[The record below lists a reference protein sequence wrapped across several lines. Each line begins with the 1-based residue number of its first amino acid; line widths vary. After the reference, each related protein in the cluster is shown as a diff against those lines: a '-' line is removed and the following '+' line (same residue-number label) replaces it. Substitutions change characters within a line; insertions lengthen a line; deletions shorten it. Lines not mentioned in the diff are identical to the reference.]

1 MHAFVVF
8 LSLCPPSLWFLITS
22 FITGTSR
29 ASIFPKYSVLP
40 AFPYGCTRCV
50 CSHYPL
56 VPYSLILRFCLALWS
71 VFLLAF
77 NPRSLYILSGHG
89 FSVYFRAPL
98 AIIIPL
104 LLFHEYYYHSY
115 STLMIKYFSCQLLS
129 CRGRMEEDEMGCD
142 DWCCHHQLE
151 CCVLWIVREALKI
164 VGLPA
169 PFCTMYAEILP
180 NW

>member
-1 MHAFVVF
+1 MLQCFVAQPFHACFRCVPFLVSSLFVVPHNLLHHRNIPCLHF
-8 LSLCPPSLWFLITS
+8 SQIQCPACSPLWLHQ
-22 FITGTSR
+22 
-29 ASIFPKYSVLP
+29 
-40 AFPYGCTRCV
+40 V

-142 DWCCHHQLE
+142 D
-151 CCVLWIVREALKI
+151 
-164 VGLPA
+164 
-169 PFCTMYAEILP
+169 
-180 NW
+180 